1 MISDKTYLLYNRNIK
16 ELFHMKNKYDYPR
29 PQLYRESF
37 QSLDGEWLLNQQ
49 TIQVPYP
56 PQAPLSCYQGEIG
69 EHLHYQKTFILD
81 DHMLGKEKSI
91 HLHFG
96 AVDQIAKVYINHQ
109 CVGEHQGGYL
119 PFWFDITSFIQDGE
133 NLLEVQVTDQL
144 SDLYPYGKQKEKSG
158 GMWYTPVSGIWQSV
172 WLEAV
177 QSHYIKDLKIT
188 PSLDQI
194 HLHIE
199 TTADHY
205 QVSIVADELFL
216 KETFHDKD
224 IDIDIPSSYRHLWT
238 PENPYLYKIF
248 IDTDNDHVE
257 SYFALRTV
265 EVKNQDILLNG
276 KPIFIHGVL
285 DQGYFHDGLYLPHQM
300 DEYEKDILRM
310 KELGFNCLRKH
321 IKVEPEAFYFAC
333 DQLGMLVIQ
342 DHVNNGQYHY
352 IRDTVLPNLGFK
364 YRLDHVRGKQLQ
376 KYIFQKHMLD
386 TLKHLYNHPCIIG
399 YTIFNE
405 GWGQIQADDMYQ
417 LCQDYDSSR
426 FYDATS
432 GWFHQKL
439 SDVQSEHVYFR
450 NKVLKNKQNRPILL
464 SECGGYTRIVDQHV
478 YSSRHYGYGTTHSEE
493 ELTDQMIKMYEEMVL
508 PSIDHGLCGCIYTQ
522 LSDIEDEINGLYTY
536 DRQVCKVNKQ
546 RLLKLQKQI
555 QKTFE
560 EKKRI

>member
-1 MISDKTYLLYNRNIK
+1 MTGR
-16 ELFHMKNKYDYPR
+16 
-29 PQLYRESF
+29 
-37 QSLDGEWLLNQQ
+37 
-49 TIQVPYP
+49 
-56 PQAPLSCYQGEIG
+56 
-69 EHLHYQKTFILD
+69 FI
-81 DHMLGKEKSI
+81 HAANSSRG
-91 HLHFG
+91 
-96 AVDQIAKVYINHQ
+96 V
-109 CVGEHQGGYL
+109 
-119 PFWFDITSFIQDGE
+119 
-133 NLLEVQVTDQL
+133 VTDTINSGYYFGL
-144 SDLYPYGKQKEKSG
+144 SN
-158 GMWYTPVSGIWQSV
+158 
-172 WLEAV
+172 
-177 QSHYIKDLKIT
+177 
-188 PSLDQI
+188 
-194 HLHIE
+194 
-199 TTADHY
+199 
-205 QVSIVADELFL
+205 ADELFL

-238 PENPYLYKIF
+238 TENPYLYRIF

-405 GWGQIQADDMYQ
+405 GWGQIQADNMYQ

>member
-1 MISDKTYLLYNRNIK
+1 
-16 ELFHMKNKYDYPR
+16 
-29 PQLYRESF
+29 
-37 QSLDGEWLLNQQ
+37 
-49 TIQVPYP
+49 
-56 PQAPLSCYQGEIG
+56 
-69 EHLHYQKTFILD
+69 
-81 DHMLGKEKSI
+81 
-91 HLHFG
+91 
-96 AVDQIAKVYINHQ
+96 
-109 CVGEHQGGYL
+109 
-119 PFWFDITSFIQDGE
+119 
-133 NLLEVQVTDQL
+133 
-144 SDLYPYGKQKEKSG
+144 
-158 GMWYTPVSGIWQSV
+158 MWYTPVSGIWQSV

-177 QSHYIKDLKIT
+177 QSHYIQDLKIT

-199 TTADHY
+199 TTAAHY

-216 KETFHDKD
+216 KEIFHDKD

-376 KYIFQKHMLD
+376 KYIFQ
-386 TLKHLYNHPCIIG
+386 NIC
-399 YTIFNE
+399 
-405 GWGQIQADDMYQ
+405 W
-417 LCQDYDSSR
+417 
-426 FYDATS
+426 
-432 GWFHQKL
+432 
-439 SDVQSEHVYFR
+439 
-450 NKVLKNKQNRPILL
+450 
-464 SECGGYTRIVDQHV
+464 
-478 YSSRHYGYGTTHSEE
+478 TH
-493 ELTDQMIKMYEEMVL
+493 
-508 PSIDHGLCGCIYTQ
+508 
-522 LSDIEDEINGLYTY
+522 
-536 DRQVCKVNKQ
+536 
-546 RLLKLQKQI
+546 
-555 QKTFE
+555 
-560 EKKRI
+560 

>member
-1 MISDKTYLLYNRNIK
+1 
-16 ELFHMKNKYDYPR
+16 MKNKYDYPR

-49 TIQVPYP
+49 TIQLPYP

-81 DHMLGKEKSI
+81 DLMLGKEKSI

-96 AVDQIAKVYINHQ
+96 AVDQIAKVFINYQ

-144 SDLYPYGKQKEKSG
+144 SALYPYGKQKKKSG

-177 QSHYIKDLKIT
+177 QSHYIQDLKIT

-199 TTADHY
+199 TTAAHY

-238 PENPYLYKIF
+238 PENPYLYRIF
-248 IDTDNDHVE
+248 IDTDNDHIE

-265 EVKNQDILLNG
+265 KVKNQDILLNG

-376 KYIFQKHMLD
+376 
-386 TLKHLYNHPCIIG
+386 
-399 YTIFNE
+399 
-405 GWGQIQADDMYQ
+405 
-417 LCQDYDSSR
+417 
-426 FYDATS
+426 
-432 GWFHQKL
+432 
-439 SDVQSEHVYFR
+439 
-450 NKVLKNKQNRPILL
+450 
-464 SECGGYTRIVDQHV
+464 
-478 YSSRHYGYGTTHSEE
+478 
-493 ELTDQMIKMYEEMVL
+493 
-508 PSIDHGLCGCIYTQ
+508 
-522 LSDIEDEINGLYTY
+522 
-536 DRQVCKVNKQ
+536 
-546 RLLKLQKQI
+546 
-555 QKTFE
+555 
-560 EKKRI
+560 

>member
-144 SDLYPYGKQKEKSG
+144 SDLYPYGKQKKKSG
-158 GMWYTPVSGIWQSV
+158 GMWYAPVSGIWQSV

-177 QSHYIKDLKIT
+177 QSHYIQDLKIT

-199 TTADHY
+199 TTAAHY

-238 PENPYLYKIF
+238 TENPYLYRIF

-300 DEYEKDILRM
+300 NEYEKDILRM

-376 KYIFQKHMLD
+376 KYIYQKYMLD

-417 LCQDYDSSR
+417 L
-426 FYDATS
+426 
-432 GWFHQKL
+432 
-439 SDVQSEHVYFR
+439 
-450 NKVLKNKQNRPILL
+450 
-464 SECGGYTRIVDQHV
+464 
-478 YSSRHYGYGTTHSEE
+478 
-493 ELTDQMIKMYEEMVL
+493 
-508 PSIDHGLCGCIYTQ
+508 
-522 LSDIEDEINGLYTY
+522 
-536 DRQVCKVNKQ
+536 
-546 RLLKLQKQI
+546 
-555 QKTFE
+555 
-560 EKKRI
+560 